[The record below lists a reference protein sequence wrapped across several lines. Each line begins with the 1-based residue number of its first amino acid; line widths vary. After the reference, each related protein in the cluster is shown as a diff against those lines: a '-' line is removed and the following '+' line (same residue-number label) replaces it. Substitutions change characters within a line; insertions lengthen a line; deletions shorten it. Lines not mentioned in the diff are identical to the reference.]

1 VGRQKEKM
9 KMFFKASGGSIFFGF
24 PVSLIKSISYK
35 KMVLILRT
43 FLKSELSEAPEK
55 FFFLCPSHLI

>member
-1 VGRQKEKM
+1 M
-9 KMFFKASGGSIFFGF
+9 LFKASGGSIFFGF